1 MNQVINLPLPMLL
14 QLRIRLQGVEPAVWR
29 QVLVPESITL
39 PKLHQVIQA
48 AMGWR
53 NSHLHEFEINRVRY
67 GQPDLMWDSGPEGL
81 IAENGIDL
89 KQSLGCMSSFE
100 YLYDFGDDWRHLVQV
115 EARVRSD
122 QPLLKT
128 MCLAGDG
135 ACPPEDVGGVS
146 GYQHFL
152 SVMQDPAN
160 PEFEDFCAWIG
171 AKTFDSGLFDL
182 KQANARLGWIRSR

>member
-1 MNQVINLPLPMLL
+1 MLL
-14 QLRIRLQGVEPAVWR
+14 QLRIQLQGVEPAVWR

-39 PKLHQVIQA
+39 PRLHRVIQA

-67 GQPDLMWDSGPEGL
+67 GQPDLMRDSGPEGL
-81 IAENGIDL
+81 IAETGIDL
-89 KQSLGCMSSFE
+89 KQCLGGVTSFE

-115 EARVRSD
+115 EARVRPD
-122 QPLLKT
+122 QPLLKP

-135 ACPPEDVGGVS
+135 VCPPEDVGGVP

-152 SVMQDPAN
+152 SVMQDPEN

-171 AKTFDSGLFDL
+171 AKSFDPRLFDL
-182 KQANARLGWIRSR
+182 NQVNARLGRIRI